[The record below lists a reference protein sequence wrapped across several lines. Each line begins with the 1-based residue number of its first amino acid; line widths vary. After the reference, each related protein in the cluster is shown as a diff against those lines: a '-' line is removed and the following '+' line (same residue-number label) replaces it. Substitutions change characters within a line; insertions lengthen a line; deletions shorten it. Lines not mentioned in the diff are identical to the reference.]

1 MVTPITATL
10 NSAASGTARQL
21 FYWISLLVVTLIAA
35 LTVMEAFGIY
45 YFPHRSW
52 SEGNNAKVI
61 QIRGGALY
69 HRYISVKPSDLRLQF
84 PVGVQPTFMGVLAE
98 IRPTDARGKLFL
110 RLMTLPEDLFLLAL
124 VWLVR
129 SMVLSAWAGQ
139 AGELTP
145 FIRDNVRRLRWIAG
159 LLAALWVYHLFLPTL
174 TDELSFYAGPTPN
187 ALNNFGA
194 NQGVGEY
201 IPWYLTN
208 GYLAVALLLLILA
221 QVFSYGVR
229 LQKDVEGLV

>member
-1 MVTPITATL
+1 MVTQITATL

-52 SEGNNAKVI
+52 SEGFNSNVV

-69 HRYISVKPSDLRLQF
+69 TKYISVDPSDLRFEF
-84 PVGVQPTFMGVLAE
+84 PADIHPMFLGVFADLTR
-98 IRPTDARGKLFL
+98 IDARGKLFL

-129 SMVLSAWAGQ
+129 GMILSAWARQ
-139 AGELTP
+139 SGEVTP
-145 FIRDNVRRLRWIAG
+145 FIQDNVRRLRWIAG
-159 LLAALWVYHLFLPTL
+159 FLAALWVYHLFLPTF
-174 TDELSFYAGPTPN
+174 TNELSFYAGATPN
-187 ALNNFGA
+187 ALNNFAQNKGIGQFFA
-194 NQGVGEY
+194 
-201 IPWYLTN
+201 WYLSN
-208 GYLAVALLLLILA
+208 GYLAVSLLLLILA
-221 QVFSYGVR
+221 QVFSHGVR

>member
-1 MVTPITATL
+1 MITPITATL
-10 NSAASGTARQL
+10 NTSASGTARQL
-21 FYWISLLVVTLIAA
+21 FYWISMLVVTLIAA
-35 LTVMEAFGIY
+35 ITVMEAFGVY
-45 YFPHRSW
+45 FFPHRSW
-52 SEGNNAKVI
+52 SEGINAKVI

-69 HRYISVKPSDLRLQF
+69 YSYISVKPSDLRIQF

-139 AGELTP
+139 AGEVTP

-174 TDELSFYAGPTPN
+174 TDELSFYAGATRN
-187 ALNNFGA
+187 ALNNFVG
-194 NQGVGEY
+194 NQGVAED

-221 QVFSYGVR
+221 QVFSHGVR

>member
-1 MVTPITATL
+1 M
-10 NSAASGTARQL
+10 
-21 FYWISLLVVTLIAA
+21 
-35 LTVMEAFGIY
+35 
-45 YFPHRSW
+45 
-52 SEGNNAKVI
+52 
-61 QIRGGALY
+61 
-69 HRYISVKPSDLRLQF
+69 
-84 PVGVQPTFMGVLAE
+84 
-98 IRPTDARGKLFL
+98 
-110 RLMTLPEDLFLLAL
+110 
-124 VWLVR
+124 
-129 SMVLSAWAGQ
+129 
-139 AGELTP
+139 TP

-187 ALNNFGA
+187 ALNNFVS
-194 NQGVGEY
+194 NQGLGEY

>member
-1 MVTPITATL
+1 MFTPITTTMNA
-10 NSAASGTARQL
+10 SASRTARHL
-21 FYWISLLVVTLIAA
+21 FYGISMLVVTLIAA
-35 LTVMEAFGIY
+35 LTVLEAFGVY

-52 SEGNNAKVI
+52 SEGINPKVI

-69 HRYISVKPSDLRLQF
+69 YRYISVKPSDLQLQL
-84 PVGVQPTFMGVLAE
+84 PAGVQPTFMGVLAA
-98 IRPTDARGKLFL
+98 IRPTDARGKFFL
-110 RLMTLPEDLFLLAL
+110 RLMTLPEDLFFLAL

-139 AGELTP
+139 SGAVTP
-145 FIRDNVRRLRWIAG
+145 FIRDNVRRLRWIAS

-174 TDELSFYAGPTPN
+174 TNELSFYAGATPN
-187 ALNNFGA
+187 ALNNFGQA
-194 NQGVGEY
+194 VGEDT
-201 IPWYLTN
+201 PWYLTN
-208 GYLAVALLLLILA
+208 GSLAVALLLLILA

>member
-1 MVTPITATL
+1 M
-10 NSAASGTARQL
+10 
-21 FYWISLLVVTLIAA
+21 LVVVLIAA
-35 LTVMEAFGIY
+35 LTVLETFGVY
-45 YFPHRSW
+45 FFPHRSW
-52 SEGNNAKVI
+52 SEGINARVI

-69 HRYISVKPSDLRLQF
+69 YHYISVKPSDLRLQL
-84 PVGVQPTFMGVLAE
+84 PAGLQPTFMGVLADV
-98 IRPTDARGKLFL
+98 RPTDARAKFFL
-110 RLMTLPEDLFLLAL
+110 RLMTLPEDLFVLAL

-139 AGELTP
+139 AGEVTP
-145 FIRDNVRRLRWIAG
+145 FIRDNVGRLRWMAG

-174 TDELSFYAGPTPN
+174 TGELSFYAGPSPN
-187 ALNNFGA
+187 ALNNFGQA
-194 NQGVGEY
+194 VGDD

-208 GYLAVALLLLILA
+208 GYLGVALLLLILA